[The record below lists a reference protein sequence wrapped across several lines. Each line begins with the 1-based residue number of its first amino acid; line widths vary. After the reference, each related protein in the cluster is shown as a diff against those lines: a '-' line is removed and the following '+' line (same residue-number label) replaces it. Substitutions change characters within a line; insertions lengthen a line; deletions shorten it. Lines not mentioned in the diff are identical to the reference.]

1 LSASCR
7 RRGRRRRR
15 LLGLERA
22 ADGALGLRGVGPHK
36 TPSSPPSPAALPLSL
51 RASSILSLF
60 FQAIFS
66 LVFLAIFSLV
76 FLAIFG
82 VDIQL
87 SKSTTPITVNHPS
100 SGHC

>member
-51 RASSILSLF
+51 RASSILFLF

-66 LVFLAIFSLV
+66 MV